1 MRIQCPE
8 CSQRFDVSEELM
20 GKTVECGTCDGR
32 FKVTIDEVV
41 AEKDKFYPGEKR
53 ETHLERFGRNSVDA
67 ASPVAFQQAHY
78 QANMNADRVGPQRP
92 RRTVSTIIGV
102 SLMSLIIVIFLLA
115 GGKEGLMRDM
125 ETGNRF
131 ILVAFTALVGGALV
145 IYGKANNRQFGVLLA
160 LVFGVILLALPVMFP
175 ANPTSVSAEP
185 IVAVGTSPDSSGD
198 ATTTAIDID
207 RKQASYLF
215 EIGYDP
221 VSDALGKYPENQVV
235 GIFLRNASE
244 TIRGKIGAY
253 LYEVTDKASREI
265 IYKRGESGNHGLVV
279 LVEQKKSIDEIAALC
294 SKFGRIDK
302 IDRKLR
308 VIDVVVESSKLI
320 KLDPYN
326 ALDRD
331 SLDYQLQNLKALKSI
346 DPKERMKAVK
356 RLADSEP
363 KARRRDI
370 AEALIQMLPESKTDL
385 QLEIIKTLKKWSKP
399 GEGAEPVVLAAVK
412 QIHQQGKVDKT
423 SMEFLVDRGV
433 EGSEVILIELWDKD
447 PVTWSDIV
455 MRLGEGAQILL
466 LPKIKE
472 MDVAHLA
479 AVSAILGKTG
489 TAACIPHLE
498 QEMASKDE
506 HGKKSL
512 QAAIDEIK
520 KRQ

>member
-1 MRIQCPE
+1 MLQTRLTTLLGCKYPIVQTA
-8 CSQRFDVSEELM
+8 M
-20 GKTVECGTCDGR
+20 GW
-32 FKVTIDEVV
+32 V
-41 AEKDKFYPGEKR
+41 ADPRLVAGSCNAGG
-53 ETHLERFGRNSVDA
+53 FG
-67 ASPVAFQQAHY
+67 F
-78 QANMNADRVGPQRP
+78 
-92 RRTVSTIIGV
+92 
-102 SLMSLIIVIFLLA
+102 LA
-115 GGKEGLMRDM
+115 GATIPPEEMERD
-125 ETGNRF
+125 
-131 ILVAFTALVGGALV
+131 ILQVKALTD
-145 IYGKANNRQFGVLLA
+145 KPFGVNFHMYQPNAADIVDMVIQHGVKAVSYSRSPGPEFIQKLKSA
-160 LVFGVILLALPVMFP
+160 GVICMPTVGLPKHAIKAVELGADVVTVQGGEGGGHTGTVPTTLLIP
-175 ANPTSVSAEP
+175 
-185 IVAVGTSPDSSGD
+185 
-198 ATTTAIDID
+198 
-207 RKQASYLF
+207 Q
-215 EIGYDP
+215 
-221 VSDALGKYPENQVV
+221 
-235 GIFLRNASE
+235 
-244 TIRGKIGAY
+244 
-253 LYEVTDKASREI
+253 
-265 IYKRGESGNHGLVV
+265 
-279 LVEQKKSIDEIAALC
+279 
-294 SKFGRIDK
+294 
-302 IDRKLR
+302 

-433 EGSEVILIELWDKD
+433 EGSEVILIELWDKA